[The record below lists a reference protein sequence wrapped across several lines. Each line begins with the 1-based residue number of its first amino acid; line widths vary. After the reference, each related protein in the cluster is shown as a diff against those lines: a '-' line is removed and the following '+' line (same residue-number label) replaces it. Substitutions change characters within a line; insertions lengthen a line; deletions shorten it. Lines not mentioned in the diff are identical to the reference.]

1 MTVSMR
7 LLCVLIIGIGSV
19 AMASEDGMDPNP
31 LPIGFTDEEL
41 TRLHEIG
48 MDHVTTAPPTGVI
61 RNSAEWERSQG
72 VIIAY
77 PYTWGLS
84 YDLIAEMSEDLVV
97 TTLVPNASQQ
107 SNVQSWY
114 AANGVNLANC
124 EFIIAPLNS
133 YWTRDYGPWFIFEE
147 GGDMAI
153 VDHVYNRPRPQ
164 DDVIPQVIGDLW
176 GLDVY
181 GMDLEATGG
190 NHMSD
195 GLGMSMSTWLT
206 YNENPSLS
214 HTEVDSIMLAYL
226 GNDFTVLEYIESSGI
241 HHIDVWAK
249 FLSPTTIIVKDVS
262 SGNASYALLNA
273 RADQLSQ
280 MTSAWGKPYTVVRVF
295 CPSGAG
301 YTNSLILN
309 DKVLVPTI
317 NNAYYDNLAL
327 QVYRDAMPGY
337 EVLGFTGSWLYDDGL
352 HCRTMGVPDSNMLW
366 IVHIPL
372 PNQSDT
378 INDYEVSVTIID
390 HSDTGLIPDS
400 LKIFYSI
407 NDGPFDSAPLFATAN
422 PDSFYGYIPAQSGI
436 GEVAYYIQAADSSG
450 RVETH
455 PFIGEPGAH
464 RFSIELPPE
473 LQIVE
478 AEVYDSLQPGDV
490 SQQFVRVKNNGGG
503 LLYITFSS
511 DDAWLT
517 CDESEQEVYPGDSI
531 DFEMSI
537 AADQMGYGDNLGS
550 LDYTCNDGGAPSGS
564 IPVYAHLYTPDI
576 FISETSIDENLE
588 GGDSSTYQL
597 VIFNNGPGRLDFE
610 AVGQMFQNKNSAA
623 GSTSKP
629 AGAVRELLGYHPVE
643 FDKSEAAEPLYAPMR
658 ADFGGPDGYGH
669 FWVDSDEPGGPTY
682 SWIDISA
689 SGTEV
694 TLGDD
699 EATTAIGIG
708 FGFPYYDSTYN
719 ELFIGSNGIVAFDEG
734 LASRANSDLPNTDF
748 TSLIAMWWDD
758 LDPRQGGHIYYYY
771 DAANERFIVS
781 FEDIRFYSGTSGT
794 GSLNFQLVLKPDG
807 AIKLQYG
814 VMDPGSLDLL
824 SATVGIQNSEADDAL
839 EVVYNA
845 AYMHDNLAIQIT
857 AEHWLSVSPAGGS
870 IEPFGSAYVDVKF
883 SATDLETGLY
893 SGQVLVS
900 SNDPDT
906 PSWSVPVSLTVAA
919 WVCGDIDG
927 SGSGPDIGDLVY
939 LVDFMFNGGPPPP
952 IEAAANVDGVNGI
965 DIADLVYL
973 VDFMFNQGPAPTC
986 P

>member
-1 MTVSMR
+1 MTVSIR
-7 LLCVLIIGIGSV
+7 LLCILLLLAGSI
-19 AMASEDGMDPNP
+19 AQASDDVDENP
-31 LPIGFTDEEL
+31 LPIGFTEEEL

-48 MDHVTTAPPTGVI
+48 MDHVTTAPPTGSI

-72 VIIAY
+72 VIIRY
-77 PYTWGLS
+77 PFGIS
-84 YDLIAEMSEDLVV
+84 YAIIAEMSEDLMV
-97 TTLVPNASQQ
+97 TTIVASSSQQ
-107 SNVQSWY
+107 SSVLSYY

-124 EFIIAPLNS
+124 DFLIASTNT

-153 VDHVYNRPRPQ
+153 VDPIYNRPRPQ
-164 DDVIPQVIGDLW
+164 DDVIPQALGTAW
-176 GLDVY
+176 GLNVF
-181 GMDLEATGG
+181 GMPLATPGG

-195 GLGMSMSTWLT
+195 GLGMSISTELV
-206 YNENPSLS
+206 YNENTSFT
-214 HTEVDSIMLAYL
+214 HAEVDSIMLAYL
-226 GNDFTVLEYIESSGI
+226 GNDYTVLDYIESGGI

-249 FLSPTTIIVKDVS
+249 FLSPTTIMVKDVS
-262 SGNASYALLNA
+262 ASNSSYALLNA

-280 MTSAWGKPYTVVRVF
+280 MTSAWGEPYTVVRVY
-295 CPSGAG
+295 CPTGGG

-309 DKVLVPTI
+309 DKVLVPII
-317 NNAYYDNLAL
+317 NNTYYDNLAL
-327 QVYRDAMPGY
+327 QTYRDAMPGY

-366 IVHIPL
+366 IVHVPL

-378 INDYEVSVTIID
+378 INDYEVSATIID
-390 HSDTGLIPDS
+390 HSDAGLIPDS

-407 NDGPFDSAPLFATAN
+407 NEAPFEFTPLFATAN
-422 PDSFYGYIPAQSGI
+422 PDSFHGYIPAQSGI
-436 GEVAYYIQAADSSG
+436 GEVAYYIQAADNSG

-455 PFIGEPGAH
+455 PFIGAAGAH
-464 RFSIELPPE
+464 QFSIELPPE

-478 AEVYDSLQPGDV
+478 TEIYDSLQPGDI
-490 SQQFVRVKNNGGG
+490 SQRFVRVKNNGGG
-503 LLYITFSS
+503 LLYITFTA
-511 DDAWLT
+511 DDAWLS
-517 CDESEQEVYPGDSI
+517 CDLSEQVIFPADSL

-537 AADQMGYGDNLGS
+537 AADQMAYGDNLGS
-550 LDYTCNDGGAPSGS
+550 LDFTCNDGGTPSGS

-610 AVGQMFQNKNSAA
+610 AVSQMFQNKNSVA

-643 FDKSEAAEPLYAPMR
+643 FDKSEVAEPLYAPMR
-658 ADFGGPDGYGH
+658 TDYGGPDGYGH
-669 FWVDSDEPGGPTY
+669 FWVDSDEPGGPSY

-689 SGTEV
+689 SGAEV

-699 EATTAIGIG
+699 EATTAIPIG
-708 FGFPYYDSTYN
+708 FDFPYYDSVYSD
-719 ELFIGSNGIVAFDEG
+719 LYIGSNGIVAFDAGNGSRTNSG
-734 LASRANSDLPNTDF
+734 LPDTNF

-758 LDPRQGGHIYYYY
+758 LDPRQGGNIYYYS

-781 FEDIRFYSGTSGT
+781 FEDIRFYSGISGT
-794 GSLNFQLVLKPDG
+794 GSLNFQLILKPDG
-807 AIKLQYG
+807 AIMLQYG
-814 VMDPGSLDLL
+814 VMDPGSLNLE

-870 IEPFGSAYVDVKF
+870 IEPFGSASVDVKF
-883 SATDLETGLY
+883 SAADLETGLY

-906 PSWSVPVSLTVAA
+906 PSWSLPVSLTVTA
-919 WVCGDIDG
+919 WVCGDINN

-952 IEAAANVDGVNGI
+952 VEAAADVDGANGI

-973 VDFMFNQGPAPTC
+973 VDFMFNQGSAPTC